1 MAATNDRLSSDG
13 ERTRLLSELAP
24 HCAAPLIPCNGV
36 ALHISDLILPERV
49 ADTRVRYLS
58 LIKLL
63 VDMLSKKRAVYAGE
77 KMEVSTLFGR
87 TSTIISS
94 SKNGGGQGRTTSSS
108 LRGHS
113 KG

>member
-1 MAATNDRLSSDG
+1 MAATNDRPSFDG
-13 ERTRLLSELAP
+13 ERTKLLSELVP
-24 HCAAPLIPCNGV
+24 HCTVPLTPCNGV
-36 ALHISDLILPERV
+36 ASRSLDLILLERV

-63 VDMLSKKRAVYAGE
+63 VGMFSKKRAIYVG
-77 KMEVSTLFGR
+77 KKIEVSILFGR
-87 TSTIISS
+87 APAIISP
-94 SKNGGGQGRTTSSS
+94 SKIRGGQGRTTSSS